1 LENRLKFLV
10 LNGPNLDLLGERET
24 GIYGRVT
31 LEELETLCK
40 NWGAE
45 RGIDIRCAQ
54 SNHEG
59 ELIDLLHAA
68 RLDCRG
74 VVLNA
79 AGYTHTSVALRDAVS
94 AIRIPVVEVHLTN
107 TAAREPFRH
116 GSLLTAVASGL
127 VMGFGAAGYILALE
141 GLLGLES
148 RTRPDRGEKA

>member
-1 LENRLKFLV
+1 MKFLV

-24 GIYGRVT
+24 GIYGEVT

-45 RGIDIRCAQ
+45 RDIEIRCAQ

-107 TAAREPFRH
+107 TAARESFRH

-127 VMGFGAAGYILALE
+127 VMGFGAAGYVLALE
-141 GLLGLES
+141 GLLGLTKVEW
-148 RTRPDRGEKA
+148 TGT